1 MFFGLLRGARSSAVF
16 FLVGGDAGCFW
27 RSYLYIYT
35 YIPDIF
41 VKKML
46 KSTDILWHN
55 IQVNFNEAKGFK
67 YWRCFTLNYCLMS
80 SRRSWWSFVTGILEE
95 CNMTST
101 WYIGFEIKGHVSLLG
116 WIVNIPIGRPTTQN
130 STVQSLGIW
139 SGATVGGDAFIVLD
153 EGGGVAVAFGQG
165 LGRDSPVDAL
175 EMLGADGK
183 RRNLCNRS
191 LAALSSDKQWEED
204 GTMDFLR

>member
-1 MFFGLLRGARSSAVF
+1 M
-16 FLVGGDAGCFW
+16 
-27 RSYLYIYT
+27 
-35 YIPDIF
+35 
-41 VKKML
+41 
-46 KSTDILWHN
+46 
-55 IQVNFNEAKGFK
+55 
-67 YWRCFTLNYCLMS
+67 
-80 SRRSWWSFVTGILEE
+80 
-95 CNMTST
+95 
-101 WYIGFEIKGHVSLLG
+101 
-116 WIVNIPIGRPTTQN
+116 
-130 STVQSLGIW
+130 
-139 SGATVGGDAFIVLD
+139 GGDAFIVLD